1 MELVLPI
8 QITKST
14 TKMAQLD
21 ADMVTVN
28 NFFAPWITDI
38 DIREYPDN
46 TRILPTNN
54 AIKSC
59 CLSIQIFT

>member
-8 QITKST
+8 QITKNT

-21 ADMVTVN
+21 ADMINVN
-28 NFFAPWITDI
+28 KFFAHWITDI
-38 DIREYPDN
+38 DIRRYPDD

-54 AIKSC
+54 NIVFVN
-59 CLSIQIFT
+59 LLLLN